1 MLRNLSKM
9 MKHSPAIDDE
19 TLAARTPVAQNLRR
33 IATGLF
39 IALAISVVCGR
50 VGGFAREISPQG
62 QIAAVTAP
70 TEAGKLGWIELPGT
84 KLHDVCPPDAG
95 GYQFSFYCAGVIRAW
110 SAGVMDTRRNRLI
123 LWGGGHNDYYG
134 NELYALNLNGLT
146 LTRLN
151 DPGPINPFRSTTCV
165 SALSDGSPNSRH
177 TYDGVAYLEHN
188 DRLWAFGGSLACA
201 GGGGGDDTWTL
212 DLANLKWQKMDPV
225 NIAGARQGPLG
236 VTLAAVSSYDRNSQ
250 VVFLHD
256 RKALWSYKY
265 ETNTYTQLRND
276 VQISIYNNSVIDP
289 KRKLM
294 FIVGA
299 QEKDFA
305 PGMFVI
311 DISAKSNY
319 AMQDWSKKVT
329 GCEAFMGVTYPG
341 LAYDSVQD
349 RIIAWTN
356 TKGHTN
362 SVHVFDPDTKVCTER
377 TFPGGPEF
385 DELTR
390 GDYRFQYSPAL
401 NVFTVINGWQQDAFL
416 LRLTPGKE
424 ISVTSMNRP
433 ADGPVKV
440 PGSNLSGGVV
450 TSETKA
456 SNSSVQDARE
466 LSSAS
471 GGADNDKAAG
481 QAIVAPDSQPVRSAP
496 GGSAEAD
503 FAARCATPGVVR
515 CYGFDDPVDADQY
528 IRKSWSVPVKYGTI
542 VSDVKASGAGSLRFL
557 IPSQSGSGDS
567 GSFSINFSQDL
578 SAQFGEGDEFYIQ
591 WRQRFS
597 PELLATHF
605 TGGDGWKQVIIAD
618 GDKPGRK
625 PADACT
631 QLQIVLQNVSQ
642 RGVPQLY
649 HSCGEKDGQYEPLN
663 VYRGG
668 KYEIQNATKPPC
680 LWQEVR
686 IPPCVGYKANQWMTF
701 QIHVKI
707 GTWYKNDKKYHRDS
721 TIQLW
726 VAEEG
731 KPSQLA
737 IDFSPTSGDA
747 GGYDLA
753 NEDPTSKYGK
763 IWLTPYHTHKDGA
776 QVHPTM
782 YTWYDELII
791 SRKKIP
797 DPGASSKP

>member
-1 MLRNLSKM
+1 MINGF
-9 MKHSPAIDDE
+9 PIDGE
-19 TLAARTPVAQNLRR
+19 TPDPGTRVALYLGR
-33 IATGLF
+33 IATGAF
-39 IALAISVVCGR
+39 IAGAILLVCG
-50 VGGFAREISPQG
+50 GAGDFAGRIPLPVQVVS
-62 QIAAVTAP
+62 AATP
-70 TEAGKLGWIELPGT
+70 TEAGKLGWIELPKT

-95 GYQFSFYCAGVIRAW
+95 GYQFSFYCAGVVRAW

-134 NELYALNLNGLT
+134 NELYALNLNELT

-151 DPGPINPFRSTTCV
+151 DPGPINPFRSTICV
-165 SALSDGSPNSRH
+165 SALSDGSPNARH
-177 TYDGVAYLEHN
+177 TYNGVAYLEHI

-212 DLANLKWQKMDPV
+212 DLASLKWGKMDPV
-225 NIAGARQGPLG
+225 NIAGARRGPLG
-236 VTLAAVSSYDRNSQ
+236 TPLAAVSGYDRNSRL
-250 VVFLHD
+250 VFLHD

-276 VQISIYNNSVIDP
+276 IPISVYNNSVIDP

-329 GCEAFMGVTYPG
+329 GCDAFMGVTYPG
-341 LAYDSVQD
+341 LAYDSEQD
-349 RIIAWTN
+349 RVVAWTN

-362 SVHVFDPDTKVCTER
+362 SVYVFDPDAKTCTER

-390 GDYRFQYSPAL
+390 GDYRFQYSPSL
-401 NVFTVINGWQQDAFL
+401 NLFTVINGWQQNAYL

-424 ISVTSMNRP
+424 VSIATANRA
-433 ADGPVKV
+433 ADGPVKRSS
-440 PGSNLSGGVV
+440 SNLDGGGV
-450 TSETKA
+450 TGETKP
-456 SNSSVQDARE
+456 SNSPVHAAKE

-471 GGADNDKAAG
+471 AGAESEKAAG
-481 QAIVAPDSQPVRSAP
+481 TGIAVADSQPARNGGV
-496 GGSAEAD
+496 GSADAD
-503 FAARCATPGVVR
+503 FAARCAGPGVVR
-515 CYGFDDPVDADQY
+515 CYGFDDPADADQY
-528 IRKSWSVPVKYGTI
+528 IRKSWSVPVKYGSI

-567 GSFSINFSQDL
+567 GSFSMNFSQDL

-597 PELLATHF
+597 PELLSTHF

-625 PADACT
+625 SADACT

-686 IPPCVGYKANQWMTF
+686 VPPCVGYKVNQWMTF

-731 KPSQLA
+731 KPSQLV

-753 NEDPTSKYGK
+753 NEDPTNKYGK
-763 IWLTPYHTHKDGA
+763 IWLTPYHTHKDGT

-782 YTWYDELII
+782 YTWYDELVI
-791 SRKKIP
+791 SRKRIS
-797 DPGASSKP
+797 DPGASPRP

>member
-1 MLRNLSKM
+1 MNMITRTAAAQTERTNPLPLEPRYLKCA
-9 MKHSPAIDDE
+9 AIAVF
-19 TLAARTPVAQNLRR
+19 LL
-33 IATGLF
+33 
-39 IALAISVVCGR
+39 LAILMADNREGA
-50 VGGFAREISPQG
+50 FACKTWTRTQSL
-62 QIAAVTAP
+62 ATSATSNASR
-70 TEAGKLGWIELPGT
+70 LGWIELPRT
-84 KLHDVCPPDAG
+84 QLHDVCPPDAG
-95 GYQFSFYCAGVIRAW
+95 GYQFSFYCSGVIYSW
-110 SAGVMDTRRNRLI
+110 SAGVMDTKRNRLI

-134 NELYALNLNGLT
+134 NELYALNLNNLT

-151 DPGPINPFRSTTCV
+151 DPSPINPFRSPACV
-165 SALSDGSPNSRH
+165 SVLSDGAPNSRH
-177 TYDGVAYLEHN
+177 TYNGVAYLGHL

-212 DLANLKWQKMDPV
+212 DLEKLKWQKMDPV
-225 NIAGARQGPLG
+225 KIVGARQGPLG
-236 VTLAAVSSYDRNSQ
+236 TPLAAVSGYDPNSKL
-250 VVFLHD
+250 VFLHD

-276 VQISIYNNSVIDP
+276 IPISVYNNSVIDP

-299 QEKDFA
+299 QEKDLG

-319 AMQDWSKKVT
+319 AMQDWSKRLT
-329 GCEAFMGVTYPG
+329 GCGAFMGVTYPG

-349 RIIAWTN
+349 RIVAWTN
-356 TKGHTN
+356 TKEHIN
-362 SVHVFDPDTKVCTER
+362 SVYVFDPDAKSCTER

-385 DELTR
+385 DEKTR

-401 NVFTVINGWQQDAFL
+401 NVFTVINGWRQNAFL
-416 LRLTPGKE
+416 LRLTPGND
-424 ISVTSMNRP
+424 IPIQASGRAT
-433 ADGPVKV
+433 
-440 PGSNLSGGVV
+440 SGGNRKGKTDSLASTVRTV
-450 TSETKA
+450 TSE
-456 SNSSVQDARE
+456 D
-466 LSSAS
+466 SATTA
-471 GGADNDKAAG
+471 GDVTAEGAPRVEEKAAAA
-481 QAIVAPDSQPVRSAP
+481 QTVHSAAQ
-496 GGSAEAD
+496 GSGDAD
-503 FAARCATPGVVR
+503 FAARCATPGVIR
-515 CYGFDDPVDADQY
+515 CYGFDNPADADQY

-542 VSDVKASGAGSLRFL
+542 DPDVRASGAGSLRFL
-557 IPSQSGSGDS
+557 IPSKSGSGDS
-567 GSFSINFSQDL
+567 GSFSINFSKDL

-597 PELLATHF
+597 RELLTTHF
-605 TGGDGWKQVIIAD
+605 EGGDGWKQVIIAD
-618 GDKPGRK
+618 GDKPGQK

-663 VYRGG
+663 VYRNG

-680 LWQEVR
+680 KWQEVKS
-686 IPPCVGYKANQWMTF
+686 PPCVGYKPDQWMTF

-721 TIQLW
+721 TVQLW

-731 KPSQLA
+731 ESSRLA

-753 NEDPTSKYGK
+753 NENPANKYGK
-763 IWLTPYHTHKDGA
+763 IWLTPYHTHKDGT

-791 SRKKIP
+791 SRKRIP
-797 DPGASSKP
+797 DPGVAPIS

>member
-1 MLRNLSKM
+1 VILVDRF
-9 MKHSPAIDDE
+9 PVTDRE
-19 TLAARTPVAQNLRR
+19 TLAPATHAARYKGR
-33 IATGLF
+33 IATWLF
-39 IALAISVVCGR
+39 IGLAMLLVCAGVASFVARISLPIRVVGATTL
-50 VGGFAREISPQG
+50 VES
-62 QIAAVTAP
+62 
-70 TEAGKLGWIELPGT
+70 GKLGWIELPKT
-84 KLHDVCPPDAG
+84 KLHDVCPTDAG

-110 SAGVMDTRRNRLI
+110 SAGVMDTRRNRLL

-134 NELYALNLNGLT
+134 NELYALNLNELT

-151 DPGPINPFRSTTCV
+151 DPGPINPFRSPTCV
-165 SALSDGSPNSRH
+165 SALSDGSPNARH
-177 TYDGVAYLEHN
+177 TYNGVAYLEHV

-212 DLANLKWQKMDPV
+212 DLASLKWQKMDPV
-225 NIAGARQGPLG
+225 NISGARQGPLG
-236 VTLAAVSSYDRNSQ
+236 TPLAAVSAYDRNSRL
-250 VVFLHD
+250 VFLHD

-276 VQISIYNNSVIDP
+276 IPISVYNNSVIDP

-305 PGMFVI
+305 PGMFVV
-311 DISAKSNY
+311 DLSAKSNY

-329 GCEAFMGVTYPG
+329 GCEAFTGVTYPG
-341 LAYDSVQD
+341 LAYDSEQD
-349 RIIAWTN
+349 RIVAWTN
-356 TKGHTN
+356 TKGRTN
-362 SVHVFDPDTKVCTER
+362 SVSVFDPDSKSCTER
-377 TFPGGPEF
+377 TFAGGPEF

-390 GDYRFQYSPAL
+390 GDYRFQYSSAL
-401 NVFTVINGWQQDAFL
+401 NLFTVINGWQQNAYV

-424 ISVTSMNRP
+424 IFVIPTKPP
-433 ADGPVKV
+433 ADAPAEA
-440 PGSNLSGGVV
+440 PGLSGGGGAA
-450 TSETKA
+450 ETKT
-456 SNSSVQDARE
+456 SNSPVHTPKE
-466 LSSAS
+466 PSSAF
-471 GGADNDKAAG
+471 GGAANEKVVG
-481 QAIVAPDSQPVRSAP
+481 KGIVALDSQPSQNAVA
-496 GGSAEAD
+496 GSAEAD
-503 FAARCATPGVVR
+503 FAARCAAPGVIR
-515 CYGFDDPVDADQY
+515 CYGFDNAADADQY
-528 IRKSWSVPVKYGTI
+528 IRKSWSVSVKYGTI

-567 GSFSINFSQDL
+567 GSFSMNFSQDL

-597 PELLATHF
+597 PELLSTHF

-625 PADACT
+625 SADACT

-668 KYEIQNATKPPC
+668 KYEIQNGTKPPC
-680 LWQEVR
+680 LWQEVK
-686 IPPCVGYKANQWMTF
+686 IPPCFGYKANQWMTF

-726 VAEEG
+726 VAEEWR
-731 KPSQLA
+731 PSQLV

-753 NEDPTSKYGK
+753 NEDPTNKYGK
-763 IWLTPYHTHKDGA
+763 IWLTPYHTHKDGT

-782 YTWYDELII
+782 YTWYDELIV
-791 SRKKIP
+791 SRKKIA
-797 DPGASSKP
+797 DPAASPRP